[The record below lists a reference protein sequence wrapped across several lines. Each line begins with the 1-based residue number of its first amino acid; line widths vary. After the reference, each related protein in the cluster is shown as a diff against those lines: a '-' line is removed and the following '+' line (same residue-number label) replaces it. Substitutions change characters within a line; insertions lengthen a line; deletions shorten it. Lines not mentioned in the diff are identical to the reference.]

1 MSEAMSY
8 PIPADASN
16 TSFAL
21 PIGICVDYRAAR
33 QPEELFKGLSSLPKK
48 SPPQFKNTDESC
60 NYIVGISKTETEQTI
75 SVLEV
80 VGNRFCVGSADGRR
94 LQLSIKN
101 ALMQGKKV
109 YLSFRGITNIS
120 AAFLDEAIGQLYNG
134 DLSYEIIKYNIL
146 LRDISPERIFLVRRA
161 IEEAKEFFRDPMHF
175 QTAIDSL
182 AAEGEL
188 D

>member
-1 MSEAMSY
+1 MSY

-21 PIGICVDYRAAR
+21 PIGISVDYRAAR

-48 SPPQFKNTDESC
+48 SPPQFKNTDEPY
-60 NYIVGISKTETEQTI
+60 NYIVGISEQTI

-94 LQLSIKN
+94 LQLSIKK

-109 YLSFRGITNIS
+109 YISFRGITNIS

-161 IEEAKEFFRDPMHF
+161 IEEAKEFFKDPMHF